1 MRVYVYEPWRQ
12 VDGLPP
18 VLYSKEID
26 DPQPRLMVQPPLPL
40 PATIPSPPPD
50 TVPGWGYTSE
60 IGVLSPPPALPLPT
74 PGVTVDQALP
84 WRADYGYPY
93 PGVAGPVYASTPWSN
108 CGCNSCSELRRR
120 RRAGST
126 DGSIDSINMDLTVN
140 VEVAAP
146 PLTGIDVTDTSGIP
160 STIPVSPPAQVST
173 ETAEALRTELQ
184 VYNGMPN
191 TTETRNAI
199 ARDTSDWLALTRAD
213 WLALTRADWLARTRP
228 QEPPTPPR
236 EDATFE
242 ADLRYSLDM
251 AAAAMDLARS
261 MAVPSPPS
269 PVELELK
276 TYTHKK
282 AGKIVYVYQPVGMLS
297 KGALTMA
304 MATELALDAQKEAQ

>member
-84 WRADYGYPY
+84 WRADYGYP
-93 PGVAGPVYASTPWSN
+93 GVAGPVYASTPWSN
-108 CGCNSCSELRRR
+108 CGCNSCSERRR
-120 RRAGST
+120 RQRGEAAY
-126 DGSIDSINMDLTVN
+126 GSIDSITMDLTLS
-140 VEVAAP
+140 ATLDRRP
-146 PLTGIDVTDTSGIP
+146 QWTPLPGIDLADTSGIP
-160 STIPVSPPAQVST
+160 STIPVDPPARISP
-173 ETAEALRTELQ
+173 EIAEALRTPLLA
-184 VYNGMPN
+184 YSGMP
-191 TTETRNAI
+191 T
-199 ARDTSDWLALTRAD
+199 ARAL
-213 WLALTRADWLARTRP
+213 LPP
-228 QEPPTPPR
+228 QMPPEPP
-236 EDATFE
+236 A
-242 ADLRYSLDM
+242 
-251 AAAAMDLARS
+251 
-261 MAVPSPPS
+261 

-276 TYTHKK
+276 TYPHKK
-282 AGKIVYVYQPVGMLS
+282 AGKVVYVYQPVGMLS